1 MTPIRL
7 RNCLPPARKRLVIA
21 SGNALPTGRILFSG
35 ERVVFAD
42 EGQYGAVLKAN
53 PDVDASVVISASG
66 EKHAPIM
73 VKDLT
78 GRKLRPYLITC
89 SPQSAAARWLPAER
103 VLTTR
108 SNPEPIT
115 YNTSTYMGMIL
126 SKTRENPLEI
136 KKHLLK
142 AVQPRVAGL
151 AKFEAFYLL
160 LPSEFEAVAPMFVT
174 KFDELFGGRVTG
186 RCYTVDQTL
195 HAKTVVPWDRE
206 LFISFGYRNH
216 DFGLSQCRLHIPL
229 PTKAGPAFMIA
240 AGYYVIGNLQAQ
252 MPPWFKEHAEEYK
265 QIQKKL
271 FDKLEA
277 RLKK

>member
-1 MTPIRL
+1 
-7 RNCLPPARKRLVIA
+7 VIA

-35 ERVVFAD
+35 ERVVFSD

-66 EKHAPIM
+66 SKHAPILIG
-73 VKDLT
+73 DLIK
-78 GRKLRPYLITC
+78 RRLRPHLITC
-89 SPQSAAARWLPAER
+89 SPQSPAAMMLPAER
-103 VLTTR
+103 VLATR

-115 YNTSTYMGMIL
+115 YNTSTYLGMIL
-126 SKTRENPLEI
+126 SRTRENPLKI
-136 KKHLLK
+136 KRHLLK
-142 AVQPRVAGL
+142 AVQPRLANL
-151 AKFEAFYLL
+151 AKFKAFYLL

-195 HAKTVVPWDRE
+195 HAKTVIPWDEE
-206 LFISFGYRNH
+206 LFISFGYHNR

-229 PTKAGPAFMIA
+229 PADAGPAFTIA
-240 AGYYVIGNLQAQ
+240 AGYYVIGNLQSQ
-252 MPPWFKEHAEEYK
+252 MPPWFKEHAEEYRR
-265 QIQKKL
+265 IQNKL

-277 RLKK
+277 RLKKGAGTA